1 MKKMSR
7 TAGKNSAHTLL
18 LCELYPTLKQ
28 WVVNKMGNNNSCQ
41 PLHVRNTATCSS
53 HSVIVHYLCLMQTL
67 VTVTIH
73 FRKIITI
80 WKILWELKFPIS
92 LKCDQNYNKNKTP
105 SRRKPTP
112 SRACK
117 QRKHTSFWD
126 TETGGSCTRNLEWL
140 SFSFAL
146 S

>member
-1 MKKMSR
+1 MQYSINTLNEKDVQDSR
-7 TAGKNSAHTLL
+7 QELCSYCLL
-18 LCELYPTLKQ
+18 LYPTLKQ
-28 WVVNKMGNNNSCQ
+28 WVVNKMGNSNSCQ

-112 SRACK
+112 SRASK
-117 QRKHTSFWD
+117 QRKHTSF
-126 TETGGSCTRNLEWL
+126 
-140 SFSFAL
+140 
-146 S
+146 